1 MYIWQ
6 MSAGM
11 GIQGSFTFCLFSLLK
26 LLSLS
31 LLSLHCIIPSTLLN
45 CLQFP
50 HDACLFYIWIS
61 CSSTSYPMSLSIS
74 GTLTPLWWSNCWILC
89 CVNCLLTCIIQVK
102 KVDLTSHLDLPTFLT
117 VVLLHSNHGIC
128 DTFLD
133 VCIVYSY
140 QKHSKVQ

>member
-1 MYIWQ
+1 MTDVCRHWNTTQFNILPFLPAQ
-6 MSAGM
+6 AP
-11 GIQGSFTFCLFSLLK
+11 LFP
-26 LLSLS
+26 

-50 HDACLFYIWIS
+50 HDACLFYTWIF

-89 CVNCLLTCIIQVK
+89 CINCLLTCIIQVK

-117 VVLLHSNHGIC
+117 VVFLRSNHGIC
-128 DTFLD
+128 DTFLEI
-133 VCIVYSY
+133 CIVYSY
-140 QKHSKVQ
+140 WKHSKIQ